1 MAAYHVNV
9 VVADDGTVIPL
20 RHIETMNFVRDD
32 EDAVVDKLR
41 DDCAINVVTL
51 SGRKFLISME
61 MQLRTFPSH
70 TAGMSSEELS
80 SAIYDKWIRIFN

>member
-1 MAAYHVNV
+1 MAIYHKNV

-20 RHIETMNFVRDD
+20 MHIETMNFIRDD

-51 SGRKFLISME
+51 SGQRFLISME
-61 MQLRTFPSH
+61 MQLKTFSGDVRGDP
-70 TAGMSSEELS
+70 EELS
-80 SAIYDKWIRIFN
+80 SAIYDKWVRIFN